1 MQKQSQTADLGAPDS
16 VRHQKLDWY
25 IFVMIMA
32 LFVQKLEKIW
42 IIPSSS
48 EAILTFI
55 LILTQAYQLGKF
67 SLDCTLRS
75 ILMIVNLKKKFS
87 NVL

>member
-1 MQKQSQTADLGAPDS
+1 
-16 VRHQKLDWY
+16 
-25 IFVMIMA
+25 MIMA
-32 LFVQKLEKIW
+32 LFVQKFERIW

-67 SLDCTLRS
+67 SLYVLNFFFLVLENLRLLF
-75 ILMIVNLKKKFS
+75 IF
-87 NVL
+87 